1 MQHNSN
7 YPNGYFSPGA
17 ADAFAR
23 CLLAVTTEV
32 AAAVLAQRLGS
43 AMGTRGAIVGRA
55 DAVAV
60 SDAVDTWLA
69 AGTNGEDGGA
79 A

>member
-23 CLLAVTTEV
+23 CLLAVTTIV
-32 AAAVLAQRLGS
+32 AEATLAKRLGS
-43 AMGTRGAIVGRA
+43 AMATRGAIVGRA
-55 DAVAV
+55 
-60 SDAVDTWLA
+60 DAVDTWLA